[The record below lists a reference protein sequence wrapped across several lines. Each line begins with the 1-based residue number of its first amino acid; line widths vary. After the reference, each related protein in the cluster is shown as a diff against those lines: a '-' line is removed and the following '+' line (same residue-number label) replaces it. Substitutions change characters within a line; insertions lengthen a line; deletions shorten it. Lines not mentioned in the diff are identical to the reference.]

1 MCPASGQA
9 KLRARKSVKKLLTH
23 VTMTVA
29 SLTAEGFLNAQ
40 PAPEIEERRLAGR
53 KRRSLVLTD
62 ESARHPFRAG
72 LPRHV
77 TRVVDQFVE
86 EPAQGFWQI
95 TRDDI
100 RGFASVYFATFA
112 AVLVFIF

>member
-1 MCPASGQA
+1 MS
-9 KLRARKSVKKLLTH
+9 ARVNVKKVLTPDL
-23 VTMTVA
+23 MTVA
-29 SLTAEGFLNAQ
+29 SLTAEGFLNAE
-40 PAPEIEERRLAGR
+40 PAPEIEERRLTGR

-77 TRVVDQFVE
+77 THVVDQFTE
-86 EPAQGFWQI
+86 EPAHGFWQI
-95 TRDDI
+95 TRDDV

-112 AVLVFIF
+112 AVLVFIL